1 MNEHVFKIKQTLSQL
16 GFSRSIVES
25 LTDSYFHYSTENEHF
40 KHSKY
45 IISESSNIKIFE
57 LELYEYNDYNTIS
70 LKFEHQQEILKKIN
84 LTSYHKNNLYC
95 YCILYFDKEYNF
107 LYLNISDGLD
117 IITDKL
123 KYSFDIFIW
132 FDFDINLN
140 LQRIKVSGYTHSGTV
155 LLFDI
160 NKSKENFLPIEDEL
174 LLIEFLQY
182 QYDDDIVGYVP
193 EFYIPSAYDFNS
205 DEFKIRISLAKMIM
219 I

>member
-1 MNEHVFKIKQTLSQL
+1 VNDHVYKIKQTLRQL
-16 GFSRSIVES
+16 GFSLSIVES
-25 LTDSYFHYSTENEHF
+25 LTDLYFHYSTENEHF

-45 IISESSNIKIFE
+45 IISDSSNIKIFE

-70 LKFEHQQEILKKIN
+70 LKFEQQQEILKRIN
-84 LTSYHKNNLYC
+84 LTTYDKKNLYR
-95 YCILYFDKEYNF
+95 YCTLYFDKKYDF
-107 LYLNISDGLD
+107 LHLSISDGLE

-132 FDFDINLN
+132 FDFDINLD

-160 NKSKENFLPIEDEL
+160 NKSKETFLPIEDEL

-182 QYDDDIVGYVP
+182 QYNDDIVSYVP
-193 EFYIPSAYDFNS
+193 EFYIPSAYTFNS
-205 DEFKIRISLAKMIM
+205 DEFNIRISLAKMM
-219 I
+219 II